1 MIDITDKSKCCG
13 CTACV
18 QRCPKQCIVMHEDKE
33 GFLYPKVDTAKCIDC
48 GLCEKVCPVL
58 NVADDRLP
66 QKVLAAKNKNEQIRN
81 TSSSGGI
88 FTILAEQVINDGG
101 VVFGVKF
108 NDKWEVVHSYT
119 ETIDG
124 LAAFRGS
131 KYVQSFIGN
140 SFKETETF
148 LKQGRKVLFS
158 GTPCQIAGLKR
169 YLRKEYCNLL
179 TVECACHGVP
189 SPKVWREYLN
199 EVSRPKGVFG
209 RNAVSSVS
217 KDLPVITGI
226 NFRDKSNGWKKFG
239 FLLGLKSAFKADENS
254 VFSSDIQKVLQPFYE
269 NPFMQAFLAD
279 FILRPSCY
287 KCPAKAG
294 RSGAD
299 IALADFWGIENIL
312 PEFDDD
318 KGCSLVLDYTSRVEY
333 ESECKSVPAAY
344 EDAVKYNSAIVYPVK
359 KPLNR
364 DFFFHRFNK
373 GRGCIGALYD
383 IRNSN
388 LFMRAYRLIYRKVIE

>member
-1 MIDITDKSKCCG
+1 MINITDKSKCCG
-13 CTACV
+13 CSACV
-18 QRCPKQCIVMHEDKE
+18 QSCPKQCIAMREDKE
-33 GFLYPKVDTAKCIDC
+33 GFLYPKVDATKCIDC

-58 NVADDRLP
+58 NVAEDRLP
-66 QKVLAAKNKNEQIRN
+66 QTVLAAKNKNEQIRN

-101 VVFGVKF
+101 VVFGARF
-108 NDKWEVVHSYT
+108 NGKWEVVHSYA
-119 ETIDG
+119 ETVED

-131 KYVQSFIGN
+131 KYVQSVIGD
-140 SFKETETF
+140 SFKQTEAF

-169 YLRKEYCNLL
+169 YLRKAYSNLL
-179 TVECACHGVP
+179 TVECVCHGVP
-189 SPKVWREYLN
+189 SPLVWREYLN
-199 EVSRPKGVFG
+199 EIRRPKGVFG
-209 RNAVSSVS
+209 KNTVSSIY

-239 FLLGLKSAFKADENS
+239 FVFGLKSASEADKNT
-254 VFSSDIQKVLQPFYE
+254 VSSSGTQKVLQPFYE

-287 KCPAKAG
+287 HCSVKTG

-299 IALADFWGIENIL
+299 IALGDFWGIENVL

-318 KGCSLVLDYTSRVEY
+318 KGCNLILDYTSRVEY
-333 ESECKSVPAAY
+333 ESECVCMQAVY
-344 EDAVKYNSAIVYPVK
+344 GDAVKYNPAIEHSVN
-359 KPLNR
+359 KPFNR
-364 DFFFHRFNK
+364 NFFFHRVHK
-373 GRGCIGALYD
+373 GKGCIGALNNT
-383 IRNSN
+383 RSSN
-388 LFMRAYRLIYRKVIE
+388 LFMRAYRLIYRKFSK

>member
-1 MIDITDKSKCCG
+1 MINITDKSKCCG

-66 QKVLAAKNKNEQIRN
+66 QKVLAAKNKNEQIRK

-169 YLRKEYCNLL
+169 YLRKEYSNLL

-189 SPKVWREYLN
+189 SPKVWKEYLK
-199 EVSRPKGVFG
+199 EVKANCGATSILDVC
-209 RNAVSSVS
+209 
-217 KDLPVITGI
+217 
-226 NFRDKSNGWKKFG
+226 FRDKSTGWKSYSVSYKC
-239 FLLGLKSAFKADENS
+239 KSKQDVYKRYSAQHYD
-254 VFSSDIQKVLQPFYE
+254 
-269 NPFMQAFLAD
+269 NPFMSAFLGD

-287 KCPAKAG
+287 SCVAKAG
-294 RSGAD
+294 SSGAD

-312 PEFDDD
+312 PHFDDD
-318 KGCSLVLDYTSRVEY
+318 KGCNLLIDYSGRASY
-333 ESECKSVPAAY
+333 ENGCELLTASY
-344 EDAVKYNSAIVYPVK
+344 EDAVKYNPAVVRSFN

-383 IRNSN
+383 IINSN

>member
-13 CTACV
+13 CSACV
-18 QRCPKQCIVMHEDKE
+18 QCCPKQCITMHEDKE

-66 QKVLAAKNKNEQIRN
+66 QKVLAAKNKNEQIRK

-131 KYVQSFIGN
+131 KYVQSFIGD
-140 SFKETETF
+140 SYKKAEIF
-148 LKQGRKVLFS
+148 LKNGRKVLFS
-158 GTPCQIAGLKR
+158 GTPCQISGLKH
-169 YLRKEYCNLL
+169 YLRKEYENLL
-179 TVECACHGVP
+179 TVECVCHGVP

-199 EVSRPKGVFG
+199 EILRPKGVVG
-209 RNAVSSVS
+209 KNTVSSVS

-226 NFRDKSNGWKKFG
+226 NFRDKSNGWKKYG
-239 FLLGLKSAFKADENS
+239 FVLGLKSAFKADKNS
-254 VFSSDIQKVLQPFYE
+254 VLPSDTQRVLQPFYE

-287 KCPAKAG
+287 SCVAKAG
-294 RSGAD
+294 SSGAD
-299 IALADFWGIENIL
+299 IALADFWGIENVL

-318 KGCSLVLDYTSRVEY
+318 KGCSLLIDYSGRAPY
-333 ESECKSVPAAY
+333 ENGCELFAASY
-344 EDAVKYNSAIVYPVK
+344 DDAVKYNPAVVRPVN

-364 DFFFHRFNK
+364 DFFFHRLNK
-373 GRGCIGALYD
+373 GRGCIGALD
-383 IRNSN
+383 DTANRKF
-388 LFMRAYRLIYRKVIE
+388 LMRIYRVIYRKLFK

>member
-66 QKVLAAKNKNEQIRN
+66 QKVLVAKNKNEQIRK

-101 VVFGVKF
+101 VVFGARF
-108 NDKWEVVHSYT
+108 NEEWDVIHSYT
-119 ETIDG
+119 ETIEG

-131 KYVQSFIGN
+131 KYVQSNIGD
-140 SFKETETF
+140 SYKKAEMF
-148 LKQGRKVLFS
+148 LKGGRKVLFS

-169 YLRKEYCNLL
+169 YLRKEYENLL
-179 TVECACHGVP
+179 IVECVCHGVP
-189 SPKVWREYLN
+189 SPKVWKEYLK
-199 EVSRPKGVFG
+199 EVKANCGANSILDVC
-209 RNAVSSVS
+209 
-217 KDLPVITGI
+217 
-226 NFRDKSNGWKKFG
+226 FRDKSTGWKSYSVSYKC
-239 FLLGLKSAFKADENS
+239 KSKQDLYKLYSA
-254 VFSSDIQKVLQPFYE
+254 QYYE

-287 KCPAKAG
+287 SCIAKAG
-294 RSGAD
+294 SSGAD
-299 IALADFWGIENIL
+299 IALADFWGIENVL

-318 KGCSLVLDYTSRVEY
+318 KGCSLLIDYSGRAPY
-333 ESECKSVPAAY
+333 ENGCELFAASY
-344 EDAVKYNSAIVYPVK
+344 DDAVKYNPAVVRSVN

-364 DFFFHRFNK
+364 DFFFHRLNK
-373 GRGCIGALYD
+373 GRGCIGALD
-383 IRNSN
+383 DTVNRKF
-388 LFMRAYRLIYRKVIE
+388 LMRIYRVIYRKLFK

>member
-1 MIDITDKSKCCG
+1 MINITDKSKCCG
-13 CTACV
+13 CSACV
-18 QRCPKQCIVMHEDKE
+18 QCCPKQCIAMHEDKE
-33 GFLYPKVDTAKCIDC
+33 GFLYPKVDLARCIDC
-48 GLCEKVCPVL
+48 ELCERVCPVL
-58 NVADDRLP
+58 NVADNRYP
-66 QKVLAAKNKNEQIRN
+66 HKVLAAKNKNERIRN
-81 TSSSGGI
+81 TSSSGGV

-101 VVFGVKF
+101 VVFGVRF
-108 NDKWEVVHSYT
+108 NDKWEVVHSYA
-119 ETIDG
+119 ETVED

-131 KYVQSFIGN
+131 KYVQSVIGD
-140 SFKETETF
+140 SFKQVEAF

-169 YLRKEYCNLL
+169 YLRKTYGNLL
-179 TVECACHGVP
+179 TVECVCHGVP
-189 SPKVWREYLN
+189 SPLVWREYLN
-199 EVSRPKGVFG
+199 EIRRPKGVAG
-209 RNAVSSVS
+209 KNTVLPIY

-239 FLLGLKSAFKADENS
+239 FLLGLKSASKADENS
-254 VFSSDIQKVLQPFYE
+254 VFSSGIQTVLQPFYE

-287 KCPAKAG
+287 NCPTKAG

-299 IALADFWGIENIL
+299 IALADFWGIENVL

-318 KGCSLVLDYTSRVEY
+318 RGCSLVLDYTSRAEY
-333 ESECKSVPAAY
+333 ESECERVPTGY
-344 EDAVKYNSAIVYPVK
+344 EDAVRYNPAIVRSVA

-364 DFFFHRFNK
+364 AFFFHRMSWGK
-373 GRGCIGALYD
+373 GCIGALND

-388 LFMRAYRLIYRKVIE
+388 LFMRFYRLIYRKISK

>member
-66 QKVLAAKNKNEQIRN
+66 QKVLAAKNKNEQIRK

-131 KYVQSFIGN
+131 KYVQSFIGD
-140 SFKETETF
+140 SYKKAEIF
-148 LKQGRKVLFS
+148 LKNGRKVLFS
-158 GTPCQIAGLKR
+158 GTPCQISGLKH
-169 YLRKEYCNLL
+169 YLRKEYENLL
-179 TVECACHGVP
+179 TVECVCHGVP

-199 EVSRPKGVFG
+199 EILRPKGVVG
-209 RNAVSSVS
+209 KNTVSSIY

-226 NFRDKSNGWKKFG
+226 NFRDKSNGWKKYG
-239 FLLGLKSAFKADENS
+239 FVLGLKSAFKADKNS
-254 VFSSDIQKVLQPFYE
+254 VLPSDTQRVLQPFYE

-287 KCPAKAG
+287 SCVAKAG
-294 RSGAD
+294 SSGAD
-299 IALADFWGIENIL
+299 IALADFWGIENIM
-312 PEFDDD
+312 PHFDDD
-318 KGCSLVLDYTSRVEY
+318 KGCSLVLDYTSRTDYKSRCEY
-333 ESECKSVPAAY
+333 MSADY
-344 EDAVKYNSAIVYPVK
+344 DHAVKYNPAIVRSVA

-364 DFFFHRFNK
+364 AFFFHRMNCGK
-373 GRGCIGALYD
+373 GCIGALND
-383 IRNSN
+383 IQSTNP
-388 LFMRAYRLIYRKVIE
+388 LMRAYRLIYRKFSK

>member
-1 MIDITDKSKCCG
+1 
-13 CTACV
+13 
-18 QRCPKQCIVMHEDKE
+18 MHEDKE

-48 GLCEKVCPVL
+48 GFCEKVCPVL

-66 QKVLAAKNKNEQIRN
+66 QKVLAAKNKNEQIRK

-101 VVFGVKF
+101 VVFGAQF
-108 NDKWEVVHSYT
+108 NDKWEVIHSYT
-119 ETIDG
+119 ETVEG

-131 KYVQSFIGN
+131 KYVQSLIGD
-140 SFKETETF
+140 SYKKAEMF
-148 LKQGRKVLFS
+148 LKGGRKVLFS

-189 SPKVWREYLN
+189 SPKVWKEYLK
-199 EVSRPKGVFG
+199 EVKENSGATSIQDIR
-209 RNAVSSVS
+209 
-217 KDLPVITGI
+217 
-226 NFRDKSNGWKKFG
+226 FRDKSTGWKSYSVSYKC
-239 FLLGLKSAFKADENS
+239 KSKQDVYKLYSAQYYD
-254 VFSSDIQKVLQPFYE
+254 
-269 NPFMQAFLAD
+269 NPFMRAFLGD

-299 IALADFWGIENIL
+299 VALADFWGIENIL

-318 KGCSLVLDYTSRVEY
+318 RGCSLVLDYTSRAEY
-333 ESECKSVPAAY
+333 ESECKSIPTAY
-344 EDAVKYNSAIVYPVK
+344 EDAVRYNTAVKCSVYE
-359 KPLNR
+359 PLNR
-364 DFFFHRFNK
+364 DFFFSRLNK
-373 GRGCIGALYD
+373 GRGCVGALD
-383 IRNSN
+383 DTMSSG
-388 LFMRAYRLIYRKVIE
+388 LLMRIYRMIYRKFFR

>member
-66 QKVLAAKNKNEQIRN
+66 QKVLAAKNKNEQIRK

-131 KYVQSFIGN
+131 KYVQSFIGD
-140 SFKETETF
+140 SYKKAEIF
-148 LKQGRKVLFS
+148 LKNGRKVLFS
-158 GTPCQIAGLKR
+158 GTPCQISGLKH
-169 YLRKEYCNLL
+169 YLRKEYENLL
-179 TVECACHGVP
+179 TVECVCHGVP
-189 SPKVWREYLN
+189 SPKVWREYLK
-199 EVSRPKGVFG
+199 EVKANSGATSIQDVC
-209 RNAVSSVS
+209 
-217 KDLPVITGI
+217 
-226 NFRDKSNGWKKFG
+226 FRDKSTGWKGYSVSYKCKCKQD
-239 FLLGLKSAFKADENS
+239 LYKLYSAQYYD
-254 VFSSDIQKVLQPFYE
+254 
-269 NPFMQAFLAD
+269 NPFMRAFLGD

-287 KCPAKAG
+287 SCVAKAG
-294 RSGAD
+294 SSGAD
-299 IALADFWGIENIL
+299 IALADFWGIENVL

-318 KGCSLVLDYTSRVEY
+318 KGCSLLIDYSGRAPY
-333 ESECKSVPAAY
+333 ENGCELFAASY
-344 EDAVKYNSAIVYPVK
+344 DDAVKYNPAVVRPVN

-364 DFFFHRFNK
+364 YFFFHRLNK
-373 GRGCIGALYD
+373 GRGCIGALD
-383 IRNSN
+383 DTVNRKF
-388 LFMRAYRLIYRKVIE
+388 LMRIYRVIYRKLFK